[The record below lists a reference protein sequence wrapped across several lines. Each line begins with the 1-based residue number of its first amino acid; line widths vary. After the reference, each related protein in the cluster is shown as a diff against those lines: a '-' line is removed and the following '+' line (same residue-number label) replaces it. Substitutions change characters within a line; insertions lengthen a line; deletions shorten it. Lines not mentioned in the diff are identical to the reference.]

1 MATTTAG
8 VTTAIGRKEVLM
20 CGNTRFLNGRLGVP
34 YLNTT
39 SVSVTDTQVVFT
51 LEPSRYNF
59 RTFMGGIYINVNDTF
74 TAPGTAVPVL
84 FKFSDMFGFHTVEVL
99 DATGAAMTTD
109 DFTGTGVRFMFL
121 NGANDTIQIL

>member
-1 MATTTAG
+1 
-8 VTTAIGRKEVLM
+8 M

-59 RTFMGGIYINVNDTF
+59 RTFIGGIYINVNDTF

-99 DATGAAMTTD
+99 DATGAAMTTV